1 MKNKQK
7 MLFFVQDIC
16 KPSILVLLI
25 LSFLAGFSIIYAR
38 QNLEGTYRVEN
49 IYAMFSTISDFLLIF
64 MAVNLLGKEF
74 QSKAINMIRVSNRSD
89 VEIIVRKLLVMIGAS
104 IIIAL
109 VAFCQIAIE
118 YYLYGT
124 HLNLLKILGQLVSS
138 YVLYGI
144 FLFDLGSILVLLIKN
159 TLYSFVALLLTLRIG
174 VTIMNIISNID
185 ATKVLVEY
193 IPLSFAENAFYFAN
207 YSSKQILI
215 MICWEI
221 ALSVLLSII
230 FKQRGYK

>member
-1 MKNKQK
+1 MKSKQK
-7 MLFFVQDIC
+7 MLFFVQDTC
-16 KPSILVLLI
+16 KLSTLILLI

-38 QNLEGTYRVEN
+38 QNLGGPYRVEN

-64 MAVNLLGKEF
+64 LAVNLLGKEF

-89 VEIIVRKLLVMIGAS
+89 LEIIVRKLLVMVGS
-104 IIIAL
+104 SVIIAL
-109 VAFCQIAIE
+109 VAFSQVAIE
-118 YYLYGT
+118 YYIYGT
-124 HLNLLKILGQLVSS
+124 NLNLLSILGHLVIS

-159 TLYSFVALLLTLRIG
+159 TLYSFIALLLTLRLG
-174 VTIMNIISNID
+174 VAVMNIISNID
-185 ATKVLVEY
+185 ATKALVKY

-221 ALSVLLSII
+221 ALTVLLPIM

>member
-109 VAFCQIAIE
+109 VAFSKIAIE

-174 VTIMNIISNID
+174 VTIANILSNID
-185 ATKVLVEY
+185 ATKALVEY

-221 ALSVLLSII
+221 ALTALLPMM
-230 FKQRGYK
+230 FKQRGYR

>member
-1 MKNKQK
+1 MKSKQK
-7 MLFFVQDIC
+7 MLFFVQDTC
-16 KPSILVLLI
+16 KLSTLILLI

-38 QNLEGTYRVEN
+38 QNLGGPYRVEN

-64 MAVNLLGKEF
+64 LAVNLLGKEF

-89 VEIIVRKLLVMIGAS
+89 LEIIVRKLLVMVGS
-104 IIIAL
+104 SVIIAL
-109 VAFCQIAIE
+109 VAFSQVAIE
-118 YYLYGT
+118 YYIYGT
-124 HLNLLKILGQLVSS
+124 NLNLLSILGHLVIS

-159 TLYSFVALLLTLRIG
+159 TLYSFIALLLTLRLG
-174 VTIMNIISNID
+174 VAVMNIISNID
-185 ATKVLVEY
+185 ATKALVKY

-221 ALSVLLSII
+221 VLTVLLPIM

>member
-1 MKNKQK
+1 MKSKQK
-7 MLFFVQDIC
+7 MLFFVQDTC
-16 KPSILVLLI
+16 KLSTLILLI

-38 QNLEGTYRVEN
+38 QNLGGPYRVEN

-64 MAVNLLGKEF
+64 LAVNLLGKEF

-89 VEIIVRKLLVMIGAS
+89 LEIIVRKLLVMVGS
-104 IIIAL
+104 SVIIAL
-109 VAFCQIAIE
+109 VAFSQVAIE
-118 YYLYGT
+118 YYIYGT
-124 HLNLLKILGQLVSS
+124 NLNLLSLLGHLVIS

-159 TLYSFVALLLTLRIG
+159 TLYSFIALLLTLRLG
-174 VTIMNIISNID
+174 VAVMNIISNID
-185 ATKVLVEY
+185 ATKALVEY

-221 ALSVLLSII
+221 ALTVLLPIM

>member
-1 MKNKQK
+1 MKSKQK
-7 MLFFVQDIC
+7 MLFFVQDTC
-16 KPSILVLLI
+16 KLSTLILLI

-38 QNLEGTYRVEN
+38 QNLGGPYRVEN

-64 MAVNLLGKEF
+64 LAVNLLGKEF

-89 VEIIVRKLLVMIGAS
+89 LEIIVRKLLVMVGS
-104 IIIAL
+104 SVIIAL
-109 VAFCQIAIE
+109 VAFSQVVIE
-118 YYLYGT
+118 YYIYGT
-124 HLNLLKILGQLVSS
+124 NLNLLSILGHIVIS

-159 TLYSFVALLLTLRIG
+159 TLYSFIALLLTLRLG
-174 VTIMNIISNID
+174 VPVMNIISNID
-185 ATKVLVEY
+185 ATKALVEY

-221 ALSVLLSII
+221 ALTVLLPII
-230 FKQRGYK
+230 FKRRGYK